1 MKIFDC
7 FMYFDEDM
15 ILDLRLNI
23 LDKYVDYFV
32 IVESKYTHSGKKKNL
47 NFDIN
52 KFTNFKNKIIYKV
65 FENSPKE
72 IVEIKETD
80 SEKDKEKNK
89 IMNAVYRELYQ
100 RNYLNEGILEADDND
115 FILISDIDEI
125 PNLENLEFQNLNS
138 KIIMFKQDM
147 FYYKFNLKLPGKDWI
162 GSRGCKKKH
171 LKSPQWLRDIKE
183 KKYNFYR
190 IDAWF
195 SKNKYMNINI
205 INNGGWHFTNVKTP
219 EDIEYKFKSYLH
231 HNEFDKGN
239 LRVSDIK
246 KLIDSKKSIY
256 DLSLD
261 KRLNKIGGGKDLI
274 KVSYDGLPDYII
286 NNFNKYKEWIE
297 I

>member
-52 KFTNFKNKIIYKV
+52 KFNNYKNKIIYKV

-80 SEKDKEKNK
+80 SEKVKEKNK

-100 RNYLNEGILEADDND
+100 RNYLKEGILEADDND

-125 PNLENLEFQNLNS
+125 PNLKNIEIQNLNA
-138 KIIMFKQDM
+138 KITMFKQDM

-171 LKSPQWLRDIKE
+171 LKSPQWLRDIKV
-183 KKYNFYR
+183 KKYKFFR
-190 IDAWF
+190 VDAWF

-231 HNEFDKGN
+231 HNEFDNN
-239 LRVSDIK
+239 LIFFF
-246 KLIDSKKSIY
+246 
-256 DLSLD
+256 
-261 KRLNKIGGGKDLI
+261 LND
-274 KVSYDGLPDYII
+274 
-286 NNFNKYKEWIE
+286 
-297 I
+297 